1 MGIAVWWDRWF
12 SPPPP
17 DPYRNRPAEFQHR
30 CSLPAARL
38 PGATWVCGACGCQWI
53 VQKGYQVTADTIVA
67 VDPGKPW
74 LGSKTEAATYWHDK
88 PYWSFDFGA
97 YSRNRTVTG
106 VEDRLSAHPQV
117 VKCAVVWVSDARLG
131 EVPRVFIEPVPN
143 QDHADLERI
152 CYWLLREYLDVSV
165 LNPQTIQYD
174 PCRAR
179 QRAKSTRP
187 RFVKS
192 VLLISQAR
200 LPVRDGNKS
209 SARTGR
215 SHIRLQPGGT
225 AGRQKRMTGGAQSAR
240 RSIAWAPAMRALWLG
255 AQLLSGAGN
264 RGWRSV
270 WSGLGGQ
277 RSARRRRRPF
287 SMRRRESAHR
297 HGDWH
302 QLRVI
307 CVRLRA
313 GSCWVCNSRR
323 LLLSRGSGGT
333 RYRHRTPTIGS
344 D

>member
-1 MGIAVWWDRWF
+1 MEQRFGITGDVGADIMGIAVWWDRWF

-38 PGATWVCGACGCQWI
+38 PGATWACGACGCQWI

-74 LGSKTEAATYWHDK
+74 LGSKTEAPTHWHDK

-165 LNPQTIQYD
+165 LNPQTIQYGSLPRTPKGEVD
-174 PCRAR
+174 KAPLR
-179 QRAKSTRP
+179 QIVSFDQPGEAASPGWQQVIGAYGTIAYSP
-187 RFVKS
+187 S
-192 VLLISQAR
+192 
-200 LPVRDGNKS
+200 
-209 SARTGR
+209 TGR
-215 SHIRLQPGGT
+215 YGWSAKADDRWSAERTAVNCVGAGDASPVVWGRSCYLALAIADGGQY
-225 AGRQKRMTGGAQSAR
+225 GQ
-240 RSIAWAPAMRALWLG
+240 AWADSEAHAEDAALSACDGVNPRIAM
-255 AQLLSGAGN
+255 
-264 RGWRSV
+264 
-270 WSGLGGQ
+270 
-277 RSARRRRRPF
+277 
-287 SMRRRESAHR
+287 
-297 HGDWH
+297 
-302 QLRVI
+302 VI
-307 CVRLRA
+307 
-313 GSCWVCNSRR
+313 
-323 LLLSRGSGGT
+323 GT
-333 RYRHRTPTIGS
+333 S
-344 D
+344 